1 MSEVNGV
8 RADLIARFKRE
19 IQDKTYKV
27 KSEELADKITQ
38 KLREEETFAAMGKK
52 YKLKGWTA

>member
-38 KLREEETFAAMGKK
+38 KLREEETFSSMGKK